1 MREPMFSLHLC
12 CYWFVF
18 LMFFDCMNAK
28 QLVFIAFPFRSLVN
42 IHVLLCPSIIRESEG
57 RSREL
62 SGQSVAIVPAQSA
75 QRVEADP
82 T

>member
-1 MREPMFSLHLC
+1 MRTRMFSLHCC
-12 CYWFVF
+12 CYWLVF
-18 LMFFDCMNAK
+18 LMFVDCIIAK
-28 QLVFIAFPFRSLVN
+28 QLVFIAFPFRSSVN
-42 IHVLLCPSIIRESEG
+42 IHVQIIRESEG

-75 QRVEADP
+75 QLVEADP